1 MKWKTALTAEEAALL
16 ATDLQGER
24 ALVRLHPAPV
34 TQINPDL
41 AVTKRNTQIITAHK
55 IYDALIQD
63 IYLADPYEEFAVKGA
78 TSPLVIAMRVQ
89 QSEHDNYIAA
99 EKCTATKLSL
109 AKWFWQHDQEMAKK
123 FWPSITDE
131 IVHPPQPMN
140 STTPA
145 NATTSPKGYN
155 SLHKTIALL
164 SDALINGRSG
174 KPNTDAEAVLAVLAQ
189 KASSASEPV
198 DKKTLA
204 KYLKAAY
211 ELDS

>member
-131 IVHPPQPMN
+131 IANPPQPIRQPSEAKTQN
-140 STTPA
+140 ST
-145 NATTSPKGYN
+145 KGYN
-155 SLHKTIALL
+155 SRNKIIAAL
-164 SDALINGRSG
+164 SDALIDG
-174 KPNTDAEAVLAVLAQ
+174 KTGQHTKDAETVLAALASKGV
-189 KASSASEPV
+189 KAPVGPKALSE
-198 DKKTLA
+198 
-204 KYLKAAY
+204 YLKAAY